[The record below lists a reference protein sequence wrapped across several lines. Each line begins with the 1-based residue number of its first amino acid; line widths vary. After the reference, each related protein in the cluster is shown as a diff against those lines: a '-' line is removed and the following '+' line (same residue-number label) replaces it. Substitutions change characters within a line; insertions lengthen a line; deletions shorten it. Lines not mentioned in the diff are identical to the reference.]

1 VRVVSSPDIPIERR
15 PGVDG
20 HLSGRRA
27 AHNQSLYRSVNEQIT
42 QLNEAFSEVFPDG
55 EGLSEWVCECADTAC
70 TLRVQ
75 ATRREYELV
84 RSNGRTFIVHA
95 GHVYLEVERVLSE
108 NERFTIVEK
117 VDNGG
122 QIAETL
128 DPRHGGQS

>member
-1 VRVVSSPDIPIERR
+1 M
-15 PGVDG
+15 DG
-20 HLSGRRA
+20 TLSGQRA

-55 EGLSEWVCECADTAC
+55 ESLSEWLCECADTTC
-70 TLRVQ
+70 TLRVK
-75 ATRREYELV
+75 ATRQEYELV
-84 RSNGRTFIVHA
+84 RANGRTFIVYPD
-95 GHVYLEVERVLSE
+95 HVYLEVERVLSK

-128 DPRHGGQS
+128 DPRHTDQP